1 MLVKRSG
8 EVRVH
13 EVSVADGLAD
23 DPADE
28 LEVGQ
33 VIWVDVAIGVGLEGH
48 AVPGGDE
55 QHVARM
61 EYLPRQH
68 GVPLASQAACSDRR
82 QEILRQPSLEI

>member
-1 MLVKRSG
+1 MDGEGLIGWRVTEDVFVERSG

-13 EVSVADGLAD
+13 QVPVADGLSD

-33 VIWVDVAIGVGLEGH
+33 VVRVDVAVGVGLKGH

-55 QHVARM
+55 QHVACI
-61 EYLPRQH
+61 EYFPRQH
-68 GVPLASQAACSDRR
+68 RVPLAGQAA
-82 QEILRQPSLEI
+82 